1 MEWTIYYVLY
11 LLNKT
16 LKRVNISIII
26 KVKTFSFEQC
36 ITCLSKMSLDKPQGN
51 DQNFRIIPRIKSVI
65 RWANSVNKGADQS
78 AYSLS
83 S

>member
-36 ITCLSKMSLDKPQGN
+36 ITCLSTSYKVTIRTLGSSLVLSQYLGGRTALTKVQT
-51 DQNFRIIPRIKSVI
+51 SLHI
-65 RWANSVNKGADQS
+65 RS
-78 AYSLS
+78 APDN
-83 S
+83 

>member
-16 LKRVNISIII
+16 LKQVNISIII

-36 ITCLSKMSLDKPQGN
+36 ITCLSKMSLDKLQGN
-51 DQNFRIIPRIKSVI
+51 DQNFRIIPRIKSVF
-65 RWANSVNKGADQS
+65 RWGEQR
-78 AYSLS
+78 
-83 S
+83 